1 MAFDRKP
8 LNLSGSFNTS
18 QKGTLIKCF
27 DQVAAGTV
35 VPQTAPTNI
44 TGQTG
49 TAGSV
54 IADVGG
60 SFTQATLNSN
70 FRVVSDKIN
79 AVIAALK
86 TAGVMS

>member
-1 MAFDRKP
+1 MAFDRNP
-8 LNLSGSFNTS
+8 LNLSGAFNTS
-18 QKGTLIKCF
+18 QKGTLIKSF
-27 DQVAAGTV
+27 EQVAAGTV
-35 VPQTAPTNI
+35 VSQTAPTSI

-54 IADVGG
+54 IADVGS

-79 AVIAALK
+79 AVITALK
-86 TAGVMS
+86 AAGVMS